1 MYNITIMRERL
12 NSPDD
17 PILYH
22 PAGIDFPKRCSGC
35 PYITEALEKLSSLK
49 LLANKLAERALNGTD
64 DERAAAIATL
74 DALGEATEEG
84 QLLVDKLTSGCA
96 GRVDIEGSNGMI
108 RVTGSVCGSMELSG
122 GYNIEPAEVQRE
134 LK

>member
-1 MYNITIMRERL
+1 MRERL

-22 PAGIDFPKRCSGC
+22 PAGINFPKRCSGC
-35 PYITEALEKLSSLK
+35 PYITETLERLSNLK
-49 LLANKLAERALNGTD
+49 LLANELAKSALNGTGGD
-64 DERAAAIATL
+64 RAIAIA
-74 DALGEATEEG
+74 ALGVSDEATKES

>member
-1 MYNITIMRERL
+1 MRERL

-17 PILYH
+17 PILHH
-22 PAGIDFPKRCSGC
+22 PAGINFPKRCSGC
-35 PYITEALEKLSSLK
+35 PYITGTLERLSNLK
-49 LLANKLAERALNGTD
+49 LLANELAKSALNGTD
-64 DERAAAIATL
+64 DERAAAIA
-74 DALGEATEEG
+74 ALGVSDEATKES

-134 LK
+134 LR

>member
-1 MYNITIMRERL
+1 MRERL

-17 PILYH
+17 PILHH
-22 PAGIDFPKRCSGC
+22 PAGINFPKRCSGC
-35 PYITEALEKLSSLK
+35 PYITGTLERLSNLK
-49 LLANKLAERALNGTD
+49 LLANELAKSALNGTD
-64 DERAAAIATL
+64 DERAAAIA
-74 DALGEATEEG
+74 ALGVSDEATKES
-84 QLLVDKLTSGCA
+84 QLLVDKLTSVCA